1 MTMQMRHP
9 YANDGTPL
17 IPRYTAYAETVAPRE
32 RELRERA
39 AADAAAGLARLVQ
52 ISAQQEFDAA
62 KARLEAARERVDAV
76 DTAHLTVWV
85 RHWQHRVAP

>member
-9 YANDGTPL
+9 YASDGTP
-17 IPRYTAYAETVAPRE
+17 IVPRYTEHAERVAPAAMRE
-32 RELRERA
+32 RERA

-52 ISAQQEFDAA
+52 ISAQQEFDTA